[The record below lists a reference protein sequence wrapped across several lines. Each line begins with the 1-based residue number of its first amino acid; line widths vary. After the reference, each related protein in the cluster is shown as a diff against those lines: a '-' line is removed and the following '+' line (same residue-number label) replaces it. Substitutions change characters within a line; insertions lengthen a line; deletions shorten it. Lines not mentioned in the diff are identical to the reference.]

1 MPSRNTRNSTNGR
14 GGHGKSR
21 TGKQGKRKMRGGSGS
36 VRSKSSSP
44 EATEREQQSGGR
56 EDSKSG
62 LLKTAREHP
71 IASAVTG
78 VGAGLLLVEG
88 ARRAISSWTSSQS
101 HNGNGMRDNQEEE
114 EGQEDEP
121 EQGRPM
127 SRQPKGQ
134 NDESDE
140 SDESEDQENSESIG
154 EKLHDVGERVG
165 KTTRQAI
172 SSLRSG
178 ASTLGHQ
185 AQSAFEQGRE
195 IGSEFWEDH
204 PLMIGAIALAAG
216 VALGMLLPSTQTED
230 QWIGKLSDKTAGRAK
245 KAMGEVFEQG
255 KEMFGRAVTEGME
268 TLARE
273 AEREGLTPA
282 RLQRKFKRLGAHVR
296 DAVSEAVQ

>member
-1 MPSRNTRNSTNGR
+1 MPSRNTRNSSNGR
-14 GGHGKSR
+14 GGHSKSK
-21 TGKQGKRKMRGGSGS
+21 TGKQAKRKMRSGSGS
-36 VRSKSSSP
+36 SRSKSSP
-44 EATEREQQSGGR
+44 EASEREQQSVGR

-101 HNGNGMRDNQEEE
+101 HNGNGMRNNQDEE
-114 EGQEDEP
+114 EGQEDER
-121 EQGRPM
+121 EQGRPV
-127 SRQPKGQ
+127 SRQSKGQ
-134 NDESDE
+134 MDE
-140 SDESEDQENSESIG
+140 SDESEEGEEENSEGIG
-154 EKLHDVGERVG
+154 EKLHHAGERVS

-178 ASTLGHQ
+178 ASSLGHQ

-216 VALGMLLPSTQTED
+216 IALGALLPSTETED

-255 KEMFGRAVTEGME
+255 KEMFGHAVTEGMD

-273 AEREGLTPA
+273 AEREGLTPT
-282 RLQRKFKRLGAHVR
+282 RLQRKIKRLGAHVR
-296 DAVSEAVQ
+296 DAVSDAVQ

>member
-1 MPSRNTRNSTNGR
+1 MPSRSTKKSSSR
-14 GGHGKSR
+14 PGGHSR
-21 TGKQGKRKMRGGSGS
+21 SRSRQQGKRKARGGSAS
-36 VRSKSSSP
+36 RRSKSSP
-44 EATEREQQSGGR
+44 EARGMKQESAGR

-88 ARRAISSWTSSQS
+88 ARRAISSWNSSQGR
-101 HNGNGMRDNQEEE
+101 NGHGISENRDEEQGQEEE
-114 EGQEDEP
+114 SEQGEP
-121 EQGRPM
+121 EN
-127 SRQPKGQ
+127 RQSEDQ
-134 NDESDE
+134 MDE
-140 SDESEDQENSESIG
+140 SDESEDQEDSEGFG
-154 EKLHDVGERVG
+154 ERLHHAGERVS

-195 IGSEFWEDH
+195 IGTEFWEDH

-216 VALGMLLPSTQTED
+216 IALGMLLPSTDTED
-230 QWIGKLSDKTAGRAK
+230 QWIGKISDKTAGRAK
-245 KAMGEVFEQG
+245 KAIGEVFEQG
-255 KEMFGRAVTEGME
+255 KEMFGHAVTEGMDA
-268 TLARE
+268 LARE

-282 RLQRKFKRLGAHVR
+282 RLQRKIKAWARMCAMR
-296 DAVSEAVQ
+296 

>member
-1 MPSRNTRNSTNGR
+1 
-14 GGHGKSR
+14 
-21 TGKQGKRKMRGGSGS
+21 MRGGSGS
-36 VRSKSSSP
+36 GRSKSSSP
-44 EATEREQQSGGR
+44 EASEREQQSARR

-88 ARRAISSWTSSQS
+88 ARRAISSWTSSHNS
-101 HNGNGMRDNQEEE
+101 NGNGMRDNRDDE
-114 EGQEDEP
+114 EGQDDER

-127 SRQPKGQ
+127 SRQSKGQ
-134 NDESDE
+134 MDE
-140 SDESEDQENSESIG
+140 SDESEDEENSEGIG
-154 EKLHDVGERVG
+154 EKLHEVGERVS

-185 AQSAFEQGRE
+185 AQSALEQGRE
-195 IGSEFWEDH
+195 IGTEFWEDH

-216 VALGMLLPSTQTED
+216 IALGMLLPSTETED

-255 KEMFGRAVTEGME
+255 KEMFGRAVTEGMD

>member
-1 MPSRNTRNSTNGR
+1 MPSRTTKNSSNGR

-36 VRSKSSSP
+36 GRSKSSSP
-44 EATEREQQSGGR
+44 EASEREQQSAGR

-88 ARRAISSWTSSQS
+88 ARRAISSWTSSQNS
-101 HNGNGMRDNQEEE
+101 NGNGMRDNREDE
-114 EGQEDEP
+114 EGQEDER
-121 EQGRPM
+121 EQGRSM
-127 SRQPKGQ
+127 SRQSKGQ
-134 NDESDE
+134 MDE
-140 SDESEDQENSESIG
+140 SDESEDEENNEGIG
-154 EKLHDVGERVG
+154 EKLHEVGERVS

-185 AQSAFEQGRE
+185 AQSALEQGRE
-195 IGSEFWEDH
+195 IGTEFWEDH

-216 VALGMLLPSTQTED
+216 VALGMLLPSTELED
-230 QWIGKLSDKTAGRAK
+230 RLMGSAADKVNNRLKQATGGVADRARRAFTAVVNEASS
-245 KAMGEVFEQG
+245 
-255 KEMFGRAVTEGME
+255 AVS
-268 TLARE
+268 RE
-273 AEREGLTPA
+273 ADREGLTPD
-282 RLQRKFKRLGAHVR
+282 RLGRKVSRLVSHVKQALT
-296 DAVSEAVQ
+296 DAVETA

>member
-1 MPSRNTRNSTNGR
+1 MPSRNTKNSSNGR

-36 VRSKSSSP
+36 GRSKSSSP
-44 EATEREQQSGGR
+44 EASEREQQSAGR

-88 ARRAISSWTSSQS
+88 ARRAISSWTSSQNS
-101 HNGNGMRDNQEEE
+101 NGNGMRDNRDDE
-114 EGQEDEP
+114 EGQDDER

-127 SRQPKGQ
+127 SRQSKGQ
-134 NDESDE
+134 MDE
-140 SDESEDQENSESIG
+140 SDESEDEENSEGIG
-154 EKLHDVGERVG
+154 EKLHEVGERVS

-185 AQSAFEQGRE
+185 AQSALEQGRE
-195 IGSEFWEDH
+195 IGTEFWEDH

-216 VALGMLLPSTQTED
+216 IALGMLLPSTETED

-245 KAMGEVFEQG
+245 KAIGEVFEQG
-255 KEMFGRAVTEGME
+255 KEMFGRAVTEGMD

>member
-1 MPSRNTRNSTNGR
+1 MS
-14 GGHGKSR
+14 
-21 TGKQGKRKMRGGSGS
+21 GGSRS

-44 EATEREQQSGGR
+44 EAREREQQSAGR

-88 ARRAISSWTSSQS
+88 ARRAISSWTSQNS
-101 HNGNGMRDNQEEE
+101 NGNGSRDNRDDE
-114 EGQEDEP
+114 EGQEDER
-121 EQGRPM
+121 EQRRSM
-127 SRQPKGQ
+127 SGQSKGQ
-134 NDESDE
+134 MDE
-140 SDESEDQENSESIG
+140 SDESEDEENSEGIG
-154 EKLHDVGERVG
+154 EKSHDVGERVS
-165 KTTRQAI
+165 KTTRRAI

-195 IGSEFWEDH
+195 IGTEFWEDN

-216 VALGMLLPSTQTED
+216 IALGMLLPSTETED

-245 KAMGEVFEQG
+245 KAIGEVFEQG
-255 KEMFGRAVTEGME
+255 KEMFGRAVTEGMD